1 MTIYRCDSMMPAVVR
16 MWQFGFALTACLLC
30 APSSVRAQDAGVTI
44 IPAEDTSP
52 VDVPSGQPLTLI
64 EVIWNEP
71 GPAGTAVRFH
81 FLAPEIAPGASIGFD
96 TASSDMAALCDTY
109 AVPRVIEAGAT
120 PDQIIIAMSDR
131 VVPFGQTDP
140 EATQFFEAYSL
151 QGDTCVWEM
160 F

>member
-1 MTIYRCDSMMPAVVR
+1 MTIFRFELARPGAER
-16 MWQFGFALTACLLC
+16 MQWLGFAVAASLLWTA
-30 APSSVRAQDAGVTI
+30 SSLQAQDGGVTI
-44 IPAEDTSP
+44 IPAEDTSL

-64 EVIWNEP
+64 EVIWNVP

-81 FLAPEIAPGASIGFD
+81 FLAPEIAPGGSIGFD
-96 TASSDMAALCDTY
+96 VASTDMAALCDTY
-109 AVPRVIEAGAT
+109 AVPRVEEAGAT

-131 VVPFGQTDP
+131 VVPFGQTDAD
-140 EATQFFEAYSL
+140 ATQFFEAYSL

>member
-1 MTIYRCDSMMPAVVR
+1 MTIFHFDPAGIASR
-16 MWQFGFALTACLLC
+16 LMRLSGLAMTAGLVGGIL
-30 APSSVRAQDAGVTI
+30 SVQAQDGGVTI

-64 EVIWNEP
+64 EVIWNVP

-81 FLAPEIAPGASIGFD
+81 FLAPEITPGGSIGFD
-96 TASSDMAALCDTY
+96 VASTDMAALCDTY
-109 AVPRVIEAGAT
+109 AVPRVVEAGAT

-131 VVPFGQTDP
+131 VVPFGQTDAD
-140 EATQFFEAYSL
+140 ATQFFEAYSL
-151 QGDTCVWEM
+151 QGDTCIWEM